1 MGKRISEWLSKIS
14 KGWVA
19 LSALVL
25 FLLFSA
31 LALPKQAAESELEI
45 GDAGSPDMSFFYSP
59 SELYEMAEAYGEEG
73 RAAYIKARFTFDLV
87 WPLVYLLFLSTAI
100 SWINKKSFR
109 EGSWWQGVNLVPL
122 LGATFDYLENVA
134 TSVVMW
140 RYPGQTAVV
149 VLLAP
154 VFTMVKW
161 VFVGGSFS
169 LLGIGIAAG
178 VWQWAKGRRR

>member
-31 LALPKQAAESELEI
+31 LVLPRQAAESELEI

-100 SWINKKSFR
+100 SWINKKSFC
-109 EGSWWQGVNLVPL
+109 EGSRWQGVNLVPL

-149 VLLAP
+149 VVLAP